1 MYHIAE
7 IARASSLGRLDAG
20 LDKRTDLILRRIA
33 AAATAMQQKTGT

>member
-33 AAATAMQQKTGT
+33 AATAMQQNTGS